1 LLISFST
8 HTFAAKKL
16 YYTIDRFEGKYAV
29 LESDERKIYNV
40 PKSKLPPKAKEGDVF
55 YIKGNSYIFDKKE
68 TRRRWSEIN
77 NLFQD
82 IVK

>member
-8 HTFAAKKL
+8 HTFAAKKI
-16 YYTIDRFEGKYAV
+16 YYTIDRFEGNYAV

-40 PKSKLPPKAKEGDVF
+40 PKSKLPRKAKEGDVF
-55 YIKGNSYIFDKKE
+55 YKKGNSYIFDKKE
-68 TRRRWSEIN
+68 TNKRWSDIN
-77 NLFQD
+77 SLFHD